1 MNSLHSEISSQ
12 SNGPG
17 GSFLGFVY
25 GVLFI
30 SPSGWGGVVRMAGDY
45 KNVVKN
51 GCKMIGKVLRID
63 LSEKQSAT
71 ICEPFI
77 LWSVRQSG
85 GWL

>member
-1 MNSLHSEISSQ
+1 
-12 SNGPG
+12 
-17 GSFLGFVY
+17 
-25 GVLFI
+25 
-30 SPSGWGGVVRMAGDY
+30 MAGDY